1 MATLKEIISEIFNT
15 EMDNDER
22 QGTPPE
28 KITGTPPN
36 TVHQDMLLANDQPE
50 TQPANDQQESAKTF
64 TEDEIKDVVRDEI
77 KGILAEIKA
86 SQVANRQQATMTRE
100 ALLDNEERTVDDIM
114 SDRLM
119 SLMGATNEKGDKK

>member
-1 MATLKEIISEIFNT
+1 MATLKEIISEIFNA
-15 EMDNDER
+15 EMGGDNQPVTQPATD
-22 QGTPPE
+22 QQVTQP
-28 KITGTPPN
+28 
-36 TVHQDMLLANDQPE
+36 ANDQQE

-100 ALLDNEERTVDDIM
+100 DLLNNEERTVDDIM

>member
-1 MATLKEIISEIFNT
+1 MSTLYLILGGENKMATLKEIISEIFNA
-15 EMDNDER
+15 EMGDNQQE
-22 QGTPPE
+22 TP
-28 KITGTPPN
+28 
-36 TVHQDMLLANDQPE
+36 VNDQQE
-50 TQPANDQQESAKTF
+50 TQPANDQQESVKTF

-86 SQVANRQQATMTRE
+86 TQVANRQQATMTKE
-100 ALLDNEERTVDDIM
+100 DLLKNEERTVDDIM

>member
-1 MATLKEIISEIFNT
+1 MATLKEIISEIFNA
-15 EMDNDER
+15 EMGDD
-22 QGTPPE
+22 
-28 KITGTPPN
+28 
-36 TVHQDMLLANDQPE
+36 DQQE
-50 TQPANDQQESAKTF
+50 TQPANDQQEIQPENDQQESAKTF

>member
-1 MATLKEIISEIFNT
+1 MATLKEIISEIFNA
-15 EMDNDER
+15 EMGNDER

-28 KITGTPPN
+28 EITGTPPD
-36 TVHQDMLLANDQPE
+36 TVHQDTLPV
-50 TQPANDQQESAKTF
+50 NDQQESAKTF

>member
-15 EMDNDER
+15 EMGGDN
-22 QGTPPE
+22 QQVTP
-28 KITGTPPN
+28 
-36 TVHQDMLLANDQPE
+36 ANDQQE
-50 TQPANDQQESAKTF
+50 TQPANDQQETPVNDQQKSVKTF

-100 ALLDNEERTVDDIM
+100 DLLNNEERTVDDIM

>member
-1 MATLKEIISEIFNT
+1 MATLKEIISEIFNA
-15 EMDNDER
+15 EMGDD
-22 QGTPPE
+22 
-28 KITGTPPN
+28 
-36 TVHQDMLLANDQPE
+36 DQQE
-50 TQPANDQQESAKTF
+50 TQPANDQQEIQPENDQQESAKTF

-86 SQVANRQQATMTRE
+86 TQVANRQQATMTRE

>member
-1 MATLKEIISEIFNT
+1 MATLKEIISEIFNA
-15 EMDNDER
+15 EMGGD
-22 QGTPPE
+22 
-28 KITGTPPN
+28 
-36 TVHQDMLLANDQPE
+36 DQQV
-50 TQPANDQQESAKTF
+50 TQPANDQQVTQPTTDQQGTQPTNDQQGTQPAKTF

-86 SQVANRQQATMTRE
+86 TQVANRQQATMTKE
-100 ALLDNEERTVDDIM
+100 DLLKNEERTVDDIM

>member
-1 MATLKEIISEIFNT
+1 MATLKEIISEIFNA
-15 EMDNDER
+15 EMGDDD
-22 QGTPPE
+22 
-28 KITGTPPN
+28 
-36 TVHQDMLLANDQPE
+36 HDHDQQE
-50 TQPANDQQESAKTF
+50 TQPANDQQEIQPENDQQESAKTF

-119 SLMGATNEKGDKK
+119 SLMGATNEKGDK